1 MGKRRKRMV
10 GEVWRYKSWIE
21 EGFSSF
27 LRSRWFGRLDVTAAV
42 AERGGGGGGDIGSRK
57 WKKRKGAFTTEKDSL
72 FSLLLQA
79 LGFYSVFYHAFNLL
93 HLFPSSPLYRSCVW
107 MCIYVGGE
115 KGERSARGLFSNP
128 IIAAPRG
135 ETGRERGSRKKREG
149 IRREG

>member
-1 MGKRRKRMV
+1 M
-10 GEVWRYKSWIE
+10 E
-21 EGFSSF
+21 
-27 LRSRWFGRLDVTAAV
+27 
-42 AERGGGGGGDIGSRK
+42 
-57 WKKRKGAFTTEKDSL
+57 KRKGAFTTEKDS
-72 FSLLLQA
+72 FSSLLLQA
-79 LGFYSVFYHAFNLL
+79 LGFDSVFYHAFNLL
-93 HLFPSSPLYRSCVW
+93 HLFPSPPPFIRSCVW